1 MPVRSLPF
9 LKAVRCT
16 IDTSAEWRQISRM
29 EFSGGTACRKLH
41 PSMILH
47 SAGSRFKSRARL
59 EGENLV
65 LRHQLNVLRRQAP
78 KRARLTNAD
87 RLLFVC
93 LYRVLPS
100 ILDAVTIIKPATVI
114 RWHRRGFRW
123 YWRWKSRGR
132 GGSRARTPGVGVCAI
147 KVRPIVDFRT

>member
-1 MPVRSLPF
+1 MIEF
-9 LKAVRCT
+9 LTMV
-16 IDTSAEWRQISRM
+16 
-29 EFSGGTACRKLH
+29 
-41 PSMILH
+41 LH

-65 LRHQLNVLRRQAP
+65 LRHQLNVLRRKAP

-93 LYRVLPS
+93 LYRVFPS
-100 ILDAVTIIKPATVI
+100 ILDAVTIIKPETVI
-114 RWHRRGFRW
+114 RWHRRGFRL

-132 GGSRARTPGVGVCAI
+132 GG
-147 KVRPIVDFRT
+147 RPRVDSFAAQGSIAWNLA